1 MSRRRGTQASGHP
14 LAVDVERDGARA
26 TVRLAGDLDAAGA
39 SVLRPTLL
47 GLADT
52 AGCEVVVDV
61 DGVAFVDSGGIGV
74 LVAGMKRL
82 RSHHGD
88 LKLRNV
94 RPAFAKLLT
103 TTGLAAVFDA
113 NG

>member
-1 MSRRRGTQASGHP
+1 MSRRRSIQASGRP
-14 LAVDVERDGARA
+14 LAVEVERDGPGAI
-26 TVRLAGDLDAAGA
+26 VRLAGDLDAAGA

-61 DGVAFVDSGGIGV
+61 DAVGFVDSGGVGV

-94 RPAFAKLLT
+94 RPPFAKMLA
-103 TTGLAAVFDA
+103 TTGLAAVFDVH
-113 NG
+113 G